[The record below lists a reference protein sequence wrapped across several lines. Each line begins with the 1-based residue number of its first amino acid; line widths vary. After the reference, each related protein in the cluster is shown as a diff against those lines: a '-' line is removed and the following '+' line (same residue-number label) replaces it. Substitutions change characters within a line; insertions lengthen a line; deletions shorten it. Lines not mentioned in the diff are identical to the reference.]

1 MPNDGADV
9 RLATIDLDE
18 YLPMS
23 NRIRLNVE
31 NQSARSQHPG
41 QLLRG
46 ARVDELRGGPLLAL
60 AKPHVKG
67 VLALKAEPSVCLF

>member
-23 NRIRLNVE
+23 NRIRLHVE
-31 NQSARSQHPG
+31 NQSARSQHPV
-41 QLLRG
+41 QVR
-46 ARVDELRGGPLLAL
+46 
-60 AKPHVKG
+60 
-67 VLALKAEPSVCLF
+67 